1 MSNFL
6 LNLYKIDKKAARIL
20 IVLIIIQ
27 LTISIVRVQLTP
39 FFVYSMFSWKE
50 PKRHSD
56 TLGFTFVRIG
66 NTTMPETGILK
77 LRCNNDFL
85 PDVVGHYFNYD
96 KVISDSSIN
105 EKLKRR
111 IPQAV
116 SAKMPV
122 FLKNMYRNHIP
133 SLINDLNT
141 SGNTTE
147 SAKRFP
153 EWLRNY
159 VQEKEGNY
167 KDSVFIYKLVVR
179 FGNGKFDT
187 ISEKRIL

>member
-1 MSNFL
+1 
-6 LNLYKIDKKAARIL
+6 
-20 IVLIIIQ
+20 
-27 LTISIVRVQLTP
+27 
-39 FFVYSMFSWKE
+39 
-50 PKRHSD
+50 
-56 TLGFTFVRIG
+56 
-66 NTTMPETGILK
+66 MPI
-77 LRCNNDFL
+77 
-85 PDVVGHYFNYD
+85 
-96 KVISDSSIN
+96 
-105 EKLKRR
+105 
-111 IPQAV
+111 
-116 SAKMPV
+116 

-147 SAKRFP
+147 NAKRFP

-179 FGNGKFDT
+179 FSDGKFDI